1 MKHFIRTAFWIFTL
15 FGCLLAIP
23 TRLMEAGS
31 TDLDFDIDN
40 LMANFKC
47 EPDSTFYTQ
56 KNLRPECIT
65 TALNCFHQEFDGTV
79 REECEGPHG
88 EIEDVLCLLKTKINA
103 RESAG
108 HVLNNSTACACEQG
122 SEVPFHD
129 FLMGL
134 QTLLWNNKELA
145 KQP

>member
-23 TRLMEAGS
+23 TRLME
-31 TDLDFDIDN
+31 
-40 LMANFKC
+40 

-56 KNLRPECIT
+56 KNLRVRPECIT